1 MTRGIADASCRSEKG
16 RVLDPSAPTTAE
28 TLRIECRAAGGFED
42 WLAQTGGA
50 LAVSTYQAGKV
61 ALIGWNGRQLSLLL
75 RAFDKPLGLAV
86 EGRRMALATR
96 HGVHLFANDPLLAPE
111 TVEGDPGR
119 YDAVYLPRA
128 TYHTGD
134 LNTHDIAFCG
144 ADIVVVNTRFSCLA
158 RLSSDYN
165 FQPFWRPK
173 FISDCVPEDRC
184 HLNGLA
190 IRDGRPRYVTALGM
204 TDQPG
209 AWRPNKAHGGLIIDV
224 DSGETIVAGLS
235 MPHSPRWRDGRL
247 WALNSGRGE
256 LLSID
261 AATGAS
267 AVVCRLPAY
276 LRGLCFVGSCAVVGM
291 CKIREKHIFGGLPVQ
306 QQHAQLLCGLA
317 VVDLRAGQCLGTF
330 EFQSGC
336 EELYDVQFLPG
347 VRRPTILNLERPQ
360 VWEAMSCPESSFWL
374 RPSKQVPIPA
384 AAVEAQ
390 APSAAVLSSPVLT
403 ATHPYPESGASS

>member
-1 MTRGIADASCRSEKG
+1 M
-16 RVLDPSAPTTAE
+16 DPSTLAINE
-28 TLRIECRAAGGFED
+28 TLRIECRATGGFEA
-42 WLAQTGGA
+42 WLAGAGGA

-61 ALIGWNGRQLSLLL
+61 ALVGWNGRQVTLLL

-86 EGRRMALATR
+86 DGRRIALATR
-96 HGVHLFANDPLLAPE
+96 HGVHVFANDPLLAPE

-128 TYHTGD
+128 THHTGD

-144 ADIVVVNTRFSCLA
+144 ADLVLVNTRFSCLA
-158 RLSSDYN
+158 RVSSEYN
-165 FQPFWRPK
+165 FQPIWQPK
-173 FISDCVPEDRC
+173 FVSDCVPEDRC

-190 IRDGRPRYVTALGM
+190 LRDGRPRYVTALGT
-204 TDQPG
+204 TDAPG
-209 AWRPNKAHGGLIIDV
+209 AWRQNKAHGGVVIDV
-224 DSGETIVAGLS
+224 DSQETIVAGLS
-235 MPHSPRWRDGRL
+235 MPHSPRWREERL

-276 LRGLCFVGSCAVVGM
+276 LRGLCFVGSHAVVGM

-306 QQHAQLLCGLA
+306 QRHEQLLCGLA
-317 VVDLRAGQCLGTF
+317 VVDLRAGQCVGTF

-374 RPSKQVPIPA
+374 RSSKELPIA
-384 AAVEAQ
+384 AAASEAQ
-390 APSAAVLSSPVLT
+390 ASGAAALSSFVLN
-403 ATHPYPESGASS
+403 ANHPYPESGASS